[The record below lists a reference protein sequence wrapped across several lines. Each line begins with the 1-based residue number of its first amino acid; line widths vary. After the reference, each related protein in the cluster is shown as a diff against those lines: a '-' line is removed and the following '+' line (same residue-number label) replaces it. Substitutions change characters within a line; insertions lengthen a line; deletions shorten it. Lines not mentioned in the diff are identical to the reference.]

1 MPNAT
6 DVQKYG
12 MNMNNIKMQLSNY
25 NKMEE
30 YT

>member
-6 DVQKYG
+6 VAQKYG
-12 MNMNNIKMQLSNY
+12 MNMSNIKMQLSNY

>member
-1 MPNAT
+1 MSNAT
-6 DVQKYG
+6 NAQQYG